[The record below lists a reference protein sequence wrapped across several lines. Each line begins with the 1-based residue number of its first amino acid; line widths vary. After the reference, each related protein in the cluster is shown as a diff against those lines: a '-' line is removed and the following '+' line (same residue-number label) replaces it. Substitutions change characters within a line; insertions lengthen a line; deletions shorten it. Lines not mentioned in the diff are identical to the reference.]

1 MLEVEM
7 TENAKCLLGDAVL
20 SLTELIEELRDV
32 QLRSTEASSATAE
45 VGGLPISNPGIGTK
59 SAVSEF

>member
-7 TENAKCLLGDAVL
+7 TENAKSLLADAVL

-32 QLRSTEASSATAE
+32 QLPAIGAPSAAAE
-45 VGGLPISNPGIGTK
+45 VGTANTESLSTLLHRRI
-59 SAVSEF
+59 